1 MSIEKFKKEDED
13 KNKKQEDFCMQCL
26 AAPAL
31 AGAVAAAGT
40 TKTTNKNHTYIL
52 YGIIFLAV
60 VYGLYTLRR
69 SSKR

>member
-1 MSIEKFKKEDED
+1 MSIEKFKKEDE
-13 KNKKQEDFCMQCL
+13 KNKKKEDFCVQCL

-40 TKTTNKNHTYIL
+40 TKTTDKNHKYIL

-60 VYGLYTLRR
+60 EYGLYTLRR
-69 SSKR
+69 SNKR